1 MAPARIAVA
10 LDTDDEARLTT
21 LAAAVADEVDVL
33 KIGLQALL
41 SLGPRAIGLAAAHAP
56 VFCDAK
62 LHDIPHTVAG
72 AARAAAAHG
81 AAMLTVHAGG
91 GAAMVAAAVDAAPD
105 VDILAVTVL
114 TSIDDDELSALGV
127 GGAARLVPRLASRAV
142 AAGAAGI
149 VCAGDEVATVR
160 ETVGGDVTLVVP
172 GVRPEGAAMHDQA
185 RVVTPRAAVE
195 AGADLLVIG
204 RAVTTAAD
212 PAAAVRLIR
221 RQIAATSSVGG
232 ASRP

>member
-1 MAPARIAVA
+1 MGPVRIAVA

-21 LAAAVADEVDVL
+21 LAAAVAGEADVL

-62 LHDIPHTVAG
+62 LHDIPNTVAG

-81 AAMLTVHAGG
+81 ASMLTVHASGG
-91 GAAMVAAAVDAAPD
+91 SAMVTAAADAAPD
-105 VDILAVTVL
+105 LDILAVTVL
-114 TSIDDDELSALGV
+114 TSLDDAELSALGV
-127 GGAARLVPRLASRAV
+127 GDAERLVPRLAKRAV
-142 AAGAAGI
+142 ESGAAGI
-149 VCAGDEVATVR
+149 VCAGHDVVTVR
-160 ETVGGDVTLVVP
+160 EAVGGDVTLVVP

-204 RAVTTAAD
+204 RAVTAAGD
-212 PAAAVRLIR
+212 PAAAVRDIR
-221 RQIAATSSVGG
+221 RQIAAETSVGG
-232 ASRP
+232 A